1 MKGRRIA
8 NVATQQIT
16 AAPGH
21 ATKHVNR
28 ERLLALDKNEPVIV
42 AEAPSGYGKTV
53 FARHWLSLAP
63 KGTSR
68 AWVSLSESSADPSIF
83 LDQLAASLTI
93 KRRQPSE
100 ITLGNQANHAE
111 MFTQLADHLIDRS
124 QGLWL
129 VIDDAHHLA
138 GSPSR
143 LYLQRLLFGANEH
156 LRIFI
161 TTQPAALNVGLGLLT
176 AQGKTCWIHADSLA
190 LNRSEVESL
199 AKLRGHHLQL
209 NQLDSLYQAT
219 QGWPALIQL
228 ALAAPLESDTFLS
241 RNVTSSGPLREY
253 IYERF
258 LMRLDHAEHDAL
270 WALACAGG
278 NAPFALLQKLTSAE
292 PDPAFSRLFS
302 LGIVQEHGSSEDRSL
317 RLHPLIHEAVLR
329 LFSPRQKQSKMHHQ
343 LTAAHWHWQHRSGPE
358 AVNLLIDA
366 GTEHL
371 SIARTWLL
379 ELAPSLLFKLGHHHT
394 LLNLVKRWELA
405 SQTSDPLLDRVAA
418 WAFIFLS
425 NFDVAKD
432 RIRQS
437 AAVQPDQ
444 DNDLLQ
450 NSVMAALQD
459 DYASAGELAFQW
471 LEHHRNESTFYAGA
485 AWAVHAFHLK
495 CHSDFDGAHASL
507 HQAHAIFGRVHSSYG
522 TVWAHVVGAMT
533 LIKAGRHRDSLAE
546 IERGLLRAGNE
557 SELGGLRAML
567 LSLEAFVRYERNE
580 LPAVRSALD
589 GALPLLPEQGVVD
602 TIILGFTAAARL
614 RSAEGDLGAA
624 LDILSEG
631 ERCGT
636 QRGYQRLSLS
646 LLSERALLLLRNG
659 ASGQTAYTVASAGIN
674 LESAAVGGL
683 IGDRATRLYARLA
696 LMDGEPERAR
706 QLLKPL
712 LVHTRDAGQRYKLCE
727 LLILTALI
735 ENLGGNE
742 AGAFNALSEA
752 LELGSVESYVR
763 VFLDEGAELYA
774 LLRRWLKARG
784 TAGHKQSVV
793 SWAETVAAA
802 AGVDPLQPETNR
814 TALVDPL
821 NKREHQ
827 ILVLLNQ
834 GLSNAEIG
842 ARCFLVEGTVK
853 WHLHNLYGKLGVRSR
868 TAALQAARSYQLLPS

>member
-1 MKGRRIA
+1 MNRSP
-8 NVATQQIT
+8 
-16 AAPGH
+16 AA
-21 ATKHVNR
+21 KHVSRN
-28 ERLLALDKNEPVIV
+28 RLLALDKNEPIIV

-53 FARHWLSLAP
+53 LAHQWLSSAP
-63 KGTSR
+63 KGINR
-68 AWVSLSESSADPSIF
+68 AWVSLSEGAADPSVF
-83 LDQLAASLTI
+83 LDQLAASLTLE
-93 KRRQPSE
+93 RRRSNE

-111 MFTQLADHLIDRS
+111 VFAHLADRLIDTP

-129 VIDDAHHLA
+129 VIDDAHHVA

-143 LYLQRLLFGANEH
+143 LYLQRLLFGANEN

-161 TTQPAALNVGLGLLT
+161 TTQPAALDVGLGMLT
-176 AQGKTCWIHADSLA
+176 AQGKTCWINADSLA

-199 AKLRGHHLQL
+199 AKLCGQELQFK
-209 NQLDSLYQAT
+209 QLDSLYQAT

-241 RNVTSSGPLREY
+241 RNITSSGPLREY

-258 LMRLDHAEHDAL
+258 LMRLDRAEHDAL

-278 NAPFALLQKLTSAE
+278 SAPFALLQALTSAE
-292 PDPAFSRLFS
+292 PDSAFSRLFS

-317 RLHPLIHEAVLR
+317 RLHPLIYEAVLR
-329 LFSPRQKQSKMHHQ
+329 LFSLRQTQGKTHHQ
-343 LTAAHWHWQHRSGPE
+343 LAAAHWYWQHGSGPE

-366 GTEHL
+366 GAVHL
-371 SIARTWLL
+371 SMARTWLI
-379 ELAPSLLFKLGHHHT
+379 ELAPLLLFKLGHHHT

-405 SQTSDPLLDRVAA
+405 SQISDPLLDRAAA
-418 WAFIFLS
+418 WALIFLRS
-425 NFDVAKD
+425 FNLAKD

-437 AAVQPDQ
+437 AAAQPNLD
-444 DNDLLQ
+444 DDLLQ

-459 DYASAGELAFQW
+459 DYASAGKLTLQW
-471 LEHHRNESTFYAGA
+471 LERHRDESTFYAGT
-485 AWAVHAFHLK
+485 AWTVHAFNLK
-495 CHSDFDGAHASL
+495 CLDDFDGAHACL
-507 HQAHAIFGRVHSSYG
+507 YQAQTIFDRVHSGYG
-522 TVWAHVVGAMT
+522 TVWAHVVAALT

-546 IERGLLRAGNE
+546 IERGQLRAGNE
-557 SELGGLRAML
+557 PELGGLRAML

-580 LPAVRSALD
+580 LPAARSALD
-589 GALPLLPEQGVVD
+589 GALPLLPEQGAVD

-636 QRGYQRLSLS
+636 QRAYQRLSLS
-646 LLSERALLLLRNG
+646 LLAERALLLLRNG

-674 LESAAVGGL
+674 HESVATGGL

-696 LMDGEPERAR
+696 LLDGEPERAY
-706 QLLKPL
+706 QLLSPL
-712 LVHTRDAGQRYKLCE
+712 LDHTRHAGQRYKLCE
-727 LLILTALI
+727 LLILTALA
-735 ENLGGNE
+735 EDMRGNE
-742 AGAFNALSEA
+742 ASAFNALGEA
-752 LELGSVESYVR
+752 LELGSVESYAR
-763 VFLDEGAELYA
+763 VFLDEGTELHA

-784 TAGHKQSVV
+784 VAGGHKQSVV
-793 SWAETVAAA
+793 SWAEMVAAT
-802 AGVDPLQPETNR
+802 AGIDPLQQSSDR
-814 TALVDPL
+814 TALAEPL
-821 NKREHQ
+821 NKRESQ

-834 GLSNAEIG
+834 GLSNVEIG

-868 TAALQAARSYQLLPS
+868 TAALRAARSHHLLKT